1 MKSSIFRTFLLVAYY
16 LTLSPAYNVNA
27 TVALPQIRGP
37 DTVADQAG
45 LTVSRSSGHSI
56 GELWAVQVNATPEG
70 ADRVARDV
78 GFVNLGPV
86 RHVDVS
92 SPENNQISHSCSLIS

>member
-1 MKSSIFRTFLLVAYY
+1 MKSSILLTFLLVAYY
-16 LTLSPAYNVNA
+16 LTLSPAYNVA
-27 TVALPQIRGP
+27 ILRIRGP
-37 DTVADQAG
+37 DPVDDQTD

-56 GELWAVQVNATPEG
+56 GELWAVQVNGTPED
-70 ADRVARDV
+70 AERVAHDV

-92 SPENNQISHSCSLIS
+92 SPKNNQISRSCFLIIS

>member
-1 MKSSIFRTFLLVAYY
+1 MKSSILLTFLLVAYY
-16 LTLSPAYNVNA
+16 LTLSPAY
-27 TVALPQIRGP
+27 TVALPRIRGP
-37 DTVADQAG
+37 GPVADQAD

-56 GELWAVQVNATPEG
+56 GELWAVQVNGSPEDS
-70 ADRVARDV
+70 DRVAHDV

-92 SPENNQISHSCSLIS
+92 SPENNQISRSCSLIS